1 MVVVCR
7 RYYAR
12 CAVIEHLRVLRPAP
26 DVYAFY
32 DGRIP
37 GHRFAEE
44 ANWVDEGALALGIAS
59 YAIVAG
65 DEAVVYDTHISVDH
79 ASLIRSLLEDDGVR
93 HFRVVLSHW
102 HLDHVAGTEAFADC
116 EVIACERTAE
126 ILARERVAIERGTLE
141 GPPGIDPLVLPTT
154 LFADRSELAVGGIR
168 LELIHTHIH
177 SEDATLVWLPGQR
190 LLLCG
195 DTLED
200 TVTYVDEPEHFDTH
214 LANLDRM
221 RRLGAERI
229 LPNHGHPDV
238 IAAGGYATGLITAT
252 ERYIHVLGRSRGDA
266 RLREAP
272 LREFVADSLAA
283 GWITY
288 FEGYEAVHAH
298 NLALIQGAQGG

>member
-12 CAVIEHLRVLRPAP
+12 CALIEHLRVLRPAP
-26 DVYAFY
+26 DIYAFY

-37 GHRFAEE
+37 GHRFADEP
-44 ANWVDEGALALGIAS
+44 NWVDEGALALGIAS

-65 DEAVVYDTHISVDH
+65 DEAVVYDTHISVEH
-79 ASLIRSLLEDDGVR
+79 ARKIRSLLEADGVR
-93 HFRVVLSHW
+93 RFTVVLSHW

-126 ILARERVAIERGTLE
+126 HLRDNQGAIEAGTLE
-141 GPPGIDPLVLPTT
+141 GPPGIDPLVLPTSVFT
-154 LFADRSELAVGGIR
+154 DRRELAVGDLR

-177 SEDATLVWLPGQR
+177 SDDAALVWLPDRR

-214 LANLDRM
+214 LANLERL
-221 RRLGAERI
+221 RELGAERI
-229 LPNHGHPDV
+229 LPNHGDPDV
-238 IAAGGYATGLITAT
+238 IAGGGYEPGFITAT
-252 ERYIHVLGRSRGDA
+252 ERYIEALQRGTNT
-266 RLREAP
+266 P
-272 LREFVADSLAA
+272 LREVIADSLQE

-288 FEGYEAVHAH
+288 FEPYEAVHEH
-298 NLALIQGAQGG
+298 NVLLAQGSG